1 MSGVKAVTSSER
13 SLMSGQKG
21 QYLKRIGVALVS
33 LMALLQAVYAI
44 YAYLDP
50 QAFALLRGTELFVP
64 DDADWVKIYASRTM
78 FVALIIGFLLIIREY
93 NILVW
98 ASLFGTV
105 MPATDAF
112 LAYQAGAESVVVYKH
127 LATVVY
133 LLITFSVLK
142 IVVKNKK
149 SSMHPE

>member
-1 MSGVKAVTSSER
+1 V
-13 SLMSGQKG
+13 
-21 QYLKRIGVALVS
+21 RIAIALVF
-33 LMALLQAVYAI
+33 LMALLQVFYAI

-50 QAFALLRGTELFVP
+50 QAFALLRGTELFAS
-64 DDADWVKIYASRTM
+64 DDGDWVKIYASRTM

-93 NILVW
+93 KILAW

-127 LATVVY
+127 VATIFY
-133 LLITFSVLK
+133 LLVTFYALK
-142 IVVKNKK
+142 LAVKNQLNGTDKLT
-149 SSMHPE
+149 S

>member
-1 MSGVKAVTSSER
+1 
-13 SLMSGQKG
+13 MSGQKG
-21 QYLKRIGVALVS
+21 QYLERIGVALVS

-64 DDADWVKIYASRTM
+64 DDADWIKIYASRTM

-127 LATVVY
+127 VATVVY

-142 IVVKNKK
+142 IVVKNEK
-149 SSMHPE
+149 SSIQGQAA